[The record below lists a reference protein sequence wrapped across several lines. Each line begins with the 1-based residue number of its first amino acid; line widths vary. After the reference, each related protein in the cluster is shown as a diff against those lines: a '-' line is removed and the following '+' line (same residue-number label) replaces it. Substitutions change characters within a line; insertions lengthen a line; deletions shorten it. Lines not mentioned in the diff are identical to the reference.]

1 MSFPT
6 PAVIGKILAFAGV
19 AAGLAACGSGG
30 QAYTAPTATTYSTA
44 YTFNSA
50 ITFAHWPPAAGSTPP
65 TSSFDISATD
75 PVLNFD
81 FIADRNNAGVTVL
94 STATQTYVRTAGA
107 GLFAGFKPNG
117 PGNAPATNAGPN
129 GLVEIGNGSGIV
141 FAGDGDSTLKV
152 VNVNTGA
159 LLQTQGPTV
168 NPYTGIPLPATCGGA
183 GTPTT
188 GAANQ
193 RLDEMDYDPAD
204 GIVLAINDAA
214 CPPFGTFFSTTAP
227 YAAIGAGIAFT
238 TANGGA
244 EQPRWDPG
252 QNLFIQPLPTT
263 IANPNGELDLINPK
277 TETIVKVIPE
287 PSNCEANGLALGKN
301 ETLFL
306 ACSATGEIL
315 TLNAVT
321 GAVINTIVGLG
332 GCDEAWYNPSSNR
345 FFAGCSNNASGPVLV
360 IADGSGN
367 LIQSIP
373 TSTGAHSVAVDQV
386 SDHIFL
392 PTQKA
397 GVQVYVH

>member
-1 MSFPT
+1 
-6 PAVIGKILAFAGV
+6 
-19 AAGLAACGSGG
+19 
-30 QAYTAPTATTYSTA
+30 
-44 YTFNSA
+44 
-50 ITFAHWPPAAGSTPP
+50 
-65 TSSFDISATD
+65 
-75 PVLNFD
+75 
-81 FIADRNNAGVTVL
+81 
-94 STATQTYVRTAGA
+94 
-107 GLFAGFKPNG
+107 
-117 PGNAPATNAGPN
+117 
-129 GLVEIGNGSGIV
+129 
-141 FAGDGDSTLKV
+141 
-152 VNVNTGA
+152 
-159 LLQTQGPTV
+159 
-168 NPYTGIPLPATCGGA
+168 
-183 GTPTT
+183 
-188 GAANQ
+188 
-193 RLDEMDYDPAD
+193 MDYDPAD

-252 QNLFIQPLPTT
+252 QNLFIEPLPTS

-287 PSNCEANGLALGKN
+287 PSNCEANGLALGQN

-321 GAVINTIVGLG
+321 GAVINTIVGYG

-345 FFAGCSNNASGPVLV
+345 FFAGCSNNLPGPVAI

-367 LIQSIP
+367 LIQAIP
-373 TSTGAHSVAVDQV
+373 TSTGAHSIAVDQV

-392 PTQKA
+392 PTQKL
-397 GVQVYVH
+397 GVQVYIH